1 MNLFGRTLFDD
12 FDPSSVATFT
22 EKKLLSLRLNG
33 NTLLSEPKL
42 RAVVENANQTLKVRI
57 LLSYS
62 NPVCSLIYPLTEL
75 EHCAE
80 SKGLFGIMA
89 FGVFFSYFGVRVFS
103 SLDDFFHR
111 LIKILYFFSSS

>member
-1 MNLFGRTLFDD
+1 MNRFGRTLFDD
-12 FDPSSVATFT
+12 FDPSSVATFA

-62 NPVCSLIYPLTEL
+62 NLICSLIYPLSEL
-75 EHCAE
+75 ENRAE
-80 SKGLFGIMA
+80 SKGLFGIISLKI
-89 FGVFFSYFGVRVFS
+89 FFTV
-103 SLDDFFHR
+103 
-111 LIKILYFFSSS
+111 